1 MMSSPKVLLFMTWDV
16 SLALW
21 KEKGLFERELKL
33 YEFLG
38 DKGVHVTIL
47 SWGGQEDADISKA
60 ISHPNIDV
68 ISAYNFIPRP
78 KNKAV
83 RALYSCLV
91 PFKIK
96 AHIKHADVLKTNQMW
111 GGWVAALSSLLFKK
125 PLIARCGYE
134 LHDFTKKQGHR
145 KLRQYF
151 IWGISKFTYVT
162 AKHICVA
169 TSDDKKH
176 VMTYFK
182 QPSDKIT
189 LHPNWI
195 DVNRFAPIEGIKE
208 KRNHILFVGRLTE
221 QKNLPLLIGAM
232 KGSEITLD
240 IIGDG
245 ELKDRLQVNGAR
257 VNFLGK
263 HPNDK
268 LPALYNSYPVY
279 VLSSHYEGNPKTLL
293 EAMSCGRAVIGTNV
307 PGISSV
313 IQHERSGLLCEPEKD
328 DLRKA
333 IERVLQ
339 YEDLRKSLGQAAR
352 QQIIETQSLDTLVD
366 KEVTLYERVMQK

>member
-1 MMSSPKVLLFMTWDV
+1 MSSPKILLFMTWDV

-33 YEFLG
+33 YESLG
-38 DKGVHVTIL
+38 DKGVHITIL
-47 SWGGQEDADISKA
+47 SWGGQEDAGISKA

-68 ISAYNFIPRP
+68 ISAYNFISRP

-96 AHIKHADVLKTNQMW
+96 AHIKRADVLKTNQMW
-111 GGWVAALSSLLFKK
+111 GGWVAALSSLFFKK

-151 IWGISKFTYVT
+151 IWGISKFTYAI

-176 VMTYFK
+176 VVISFK
-182 QPSDKIT
+182 QPDDKIT

-195 DVNRFAPIEGIKE
+195 DVNRFAPIEEVKE
-208 KRNHILFVGRLTE
+208 KRGHILFVGRLTE
-221 QKNLPLLIGAM
+221 QKNLPLLIGAID
-232 KGSEITLD
+232 GTEFTLD

-245 ELKDRLQVNGAR
+245 ELRDRLQSDGDC

-263 HPNDK
+263 YPNDK

-328 DLRKA
+328 DLRQA
-333 IERVLQ
+333 IERLLQ
-339 YEDLRKSLGQAAR
+339 DEDLRKSLGQAAR
-352 QQIIETQSLDTLVD
+352 QQIIETQSLDILVD
-366 KEVTLYERVMQK
+366 REVTLYERLIQK